1 MVVGAG
7 ACWLLPGVD
16 DVAMFA
22 WYVGGVVVWWP
33 AASCGWRAVRAV
45 AGWRAGGAGS
55 PFLFVAFMY
64 YKFRG
69 ATHYKIGLFRPTLFV
84 ISLGHTPSRLAWESL
99 LVFFL
104 AF

>member
-22 WYVGGVVVWWP
+22 WYVGCVAVVLVVPLARWWPVAGGGGGVVRW
-33 AASCGWRAVRAV
+33 V
-45 AGWRAGGAGS
+45 A
-55 PFLFVAFMY
+55 FLFVAFMY
-64 YKFRG
+64 YKFQP
-69 ATHYKIGLFRPTLFV
+69 AKYYKIGLFRPTLFV